1 MRERE
6 RDPESRVVLGESEPF
21 RVLRKRLVDRIFE
34 QTTERVYDP
43 GETMIRQGEPGDAL
57 LILLDGA
64 ARVVVQGHDGR
75 RRPIAH
81 VASGAVVGEM
91 ALLTDQ
97 PATADVVAVSEVRAL
112 ALRNSDFQA
121 VVGPNPEIAIV
132 LTRLVADRLGVAD
145 YDGLGGKVL
154 EGYRIVRCL
163 GRGGMAVVYEAER
176 VEDGERVALKMLSHR
191 LIYDPGAVSRFERE
205 AEIVQGLVHP
215 NVVRLMGT
223 FPAFRTEFLVM
234 EFCPGQTLSDLLD
247 KAGMLPVERVRSIV
261 GQIARALTFVHA
273 HGVVHRDL
281 KPGNVMILPDGGAKL
296 MDFGLARTPRGISD
310 DTLTTEGVALGTPRY
325 MAPEQMMG
333 DDSGAKTDVYALA
346 CMTWEL
352 LTGKALFDGK
362 TFRELYDAK
371 SGFAVPPRE
380 AILPDLPDDLYAFLV
395 GGLEPD
401 PERRLASLDAVA
413 AWA

>member
-1 MRERE
+1 M
-6 RDPESRVVLGESEPF
+6 VLGESEPF

-34 QTTERVYDP
+34 KTTERLYDA
-43 GETMIRQGEPGDAL
+43 GETIIRQGEPGDAL
-57 LILLDGA
+57 LVLLDGA

-121 VVGPNPEIAIV
+121 VAGPNPEIAIV

-205 AEIVQGLVHP
+205 AQIVQGLVHP
-215 NVVRLMGT
+215 NVVRL
-223 FPAFRTEFLVM
+223 
-234 EFCPGQTLSDLLD
+234 
-247 KAGMLPVERVRSIV
+247 
-261 GQIARALTFVHA
+261 
-273 HGVVHRDL
+273 
-281 KPGNVMILPDGGAKL
+281 
-296 MDFGLARTPRGISD
+296 
-310 DTLTTEGVALGTPRY
+310 
-325 MAPEQMMG
+325 
-333 DDSGAKTDVYALA
+333 
-346 CMTWEL
+346 
-352 LTGKALFDGK
+352 
-362 TFRELYDAK
+362 
-371 SGFAVPPRE
+371 
-380 AILPDLPDDLYAFLV
+380 
-395 GGLEPD
+395 
-401 PERRLASLDAVA
+401 
-413 AWA
+413 

>member
-6 RDPESRVVLGESEPF
+6 RRPESRVVLGESEPF
-21 RVLRKRLVDRIFE
+21 RALRSRLVDRIFE
-34 QTTERVYDP
+34 KTTERLYDA
-43 GETMIRQGEPGDAL
+43 GETIIHQGEPGDAL
-57 LILLDGA
+57 LVLLDGA

-97 PATADVVAVSEVRAL
+97 PATADVVAVSEVCAL
-112 ALRNSDFQA
+112 ALKSADFQA
-121 VVGPNPEIAIV
+121 VAGPNPEIAIV

-176 VEDGERVALKMLSHR
+176 IADGERVALKMLSHR
-191 LIYDPGAVSRFERE
+191 LIFDTGAVSRFERE
-205 AEIVQGLVHP
+205 AEIVQGLAHP

-234 EFCPGQTLSDLLD
+234 EFCPGETLSVLLE
-247 KAGMLPVERVRSIV
+247 KAGSLPVDRVRSIV
-261 GQIARALTFVHA
+261 GQVAKALVFVHA

-281 KPGNVMILPDGGAKL
+281 KPGNVMILPDGRAKL

-346 CMTWEL
+346 CMTSEL
-352 LTGKALFDGK
+352 ITGKALFEGK

-371 SGFAVPPRE
+371 SSFSVPPRD
-380 AILPDLPDDLYAFLV
+380 AIHPGLPDEIYAFLV

-401 PERRLASLDAVA
+401 PERRIASLDAVA
-413 AWA
+413 AWV